1 MEKCP
6 EQTCNIRSLDHRQN
20 PYNQA
25 NDMIFVEG
33 KTVYQEEYYSVYYIT
48 CGKCGLKF
56 SVKEDP
62 GYHTPT
68 YTYPSGV

>member
-1 MEKCP
+1 MENCP
-6 EQTCNIRSLDHRQN
+6 EKACNIRSLNHRQN

-25 NDMIFVEG
+25 KDLIIVEG
-33 KTVYQEEYYSVYYIT
+33 KTVYQEEYYSIYSIT
-48 CGKCGLKF
+48 CGKCGQKF

-68 YTYPSGV
+68 YSYPTEA